1 MFIRDILKLSFS
13 SLIDQ
18 RLRSFLT
25 ILGIAVGIASVVLL
39 TSIGE
44 GIQKFAIAEFTQ
56 FGTNLIGINPGRS
69 TTLGT
74 SGAIINNVRPLSI
87 ADEEALRRI
96 PGVINTVSLIQ
107 GNGPVEFAKRSR
119 RTTILGVGPS
129 ATEVWQMKVVKG
141 RFLPADDSRAAR
153 SFVVLGSRVKEELF
167 PDSSPDSSPLGQIIR
182 VAGER
187 YRVVGVMESKGQMLG
202 FDLDDAVYIP
212 TVRAMSLFNQQSLME
227 IDILYQA
234 GLQSKSVAE
243 KAKKLLKSI
252 HGAEDFTITT
262 QEEMLKVLGS
272 VLGILTMAVGG
283 LGAISLLVGGVG
295 IVTIMTIAVN
305 ERTPEIGLLRAIGA
319 DRRQILFLFI
329 SEAVV
334 LAGIGGLFGLIL
346 GAGTAWLL
354 GVLVPALPTHTPW
367 LYAIYAEVMAAGIG
381 LLAGVLPARH
391 AAGLNPVDAIR
402 AE

>member
-1 MFIRDILKLSFS
+1 MFIRDVVKLSLS

-18 RLRSFLT
+18 RMRSFLT
-25 ILGIAVGIASVVLL
+25 ILGIGVGIASVVLL

-44 GIQKFAIAEFTQ
+44 GIQRFTLAEFTQ

-69 TTLGT
+69 TTFGT
-74 SGAIINNVRPLSI
+74 SGAIINNIRPLSI
-87 ADEEALRRI
+87 ADELSLRKI
-96 PGVINTVSLIQ
+96 PGVIDTVSVLQ
-107 GNGPVEFAKRSR
+107 GNGPIEFANRRR

-129 ATEVWQMKVVKG
+129 ASKVWQIRVVNG

-153 SFVVLGSRVKEELF
+153 SFVVLGSKVKNELF
-167 PDSSPDSSPLGQIIR
+167 RDTNPLGQLVR

-187 YRVVGVMESKGQMLG
+187 YRVIGVMESKGQMLG

-212 TVRAMSLFNQQSLME
+212 TIRAMSLFNQQSLME
-227 IDILYQA
+227 IDILYQT
-234 GLQSKSVAE
+234 GMQSKTIAE
-243 KAKKLLKSI
+243 RAKKLLKSR
-252 HGAEDFTITT
+252 HGSEDFTITT

-272 VLGILTMAVGG
+272 VLGILTMAVGA

-319 DRRQILFLFI
+319 DRRQILWLFI
-329 SEAVV
+329 GEAVV
-334 LAGIGGLFGLIL
+334 LAGIGGLSGLFL
-346 GAGTAWLL
+346 GAGIAWLL
-354 GVLVPALPTHTPW
+354 GAFVPALPTHTPW
-367 LYAIYAEVMAAGIG
+367 IYAVYAEALAMGIG

-391 AAGLNPVDAIR
+391 AAGLNPVEALR

>member
-1 MFIRDILKLSFS
+1 MFIGDIVKLSFH

-44 GIQKFAIAEFTQ
+44 GVQQFTVAEFTQ

-87 ADEEALRRI
+87 ADEESLRRI
-96 PGVINTVSLIQ
+96 PGVIDTVSLIQ
-107 GNGPVEFAKRSR
+107 GNGSVEFTKRRR

-129 ATEVWQMKVVKG
+129 ATEVWQMRVVKG

-153 SFVVLGSRVKEELF
+153 SFVVLGSKVKSELF
-167 PDSSPDSSPLGQIIR
+167 REQNPLGQLVR

-187 YRVVGVMESKGQMLG
+187 YRVIGVMESKGQMLG

-227 IDILYQA
+227 IDLLYQS
-234 GLQSKSVAE
+234 GLQSKTISDRARS
-243 KAKKLLKSI
+243 LLKNR

-262 QEEMLKVLGS
+262 QEEMLEVLGS

-283 LGAISLLVGGVG
+283 LGAISLVVGGVG

-319 DRRQILFLFI
+319 DREQILWLFI
-329 SEAVV
+329 GEAVV
-334 LAGIGGLFGLIL
+334 LAGIGGLTGLLL
-346 GAGTAWLL
+346 GAGIAWLL
-354 GVLVPALPTHTPW
+354 GEFVPALPTHTPW
-367 LYAIYAEVMAAGIG
+367 IYAVYAEALAAGIG
-381 LLAGVLPARH
+381 LLAGVLPARQ
-391 AAGLNPVDAIR
+391 AAGLNPVEALR

>member
-1 MFIRDILKLSFS
+1 MVISDVVKISLS
-13 SLIDQ
+13 SLLDQ
-18 RLRSFLT
+18 RMRSFLT
-25 ILGIAVGIASVVLL
+25 ILGISVGIAAVVLL

-44 GIQKFAIAEFTQ
+44 GIQQFTLAEFTQ

-96 PGVINTVSLIQ
+96 PGVIDTVSVIQ
-107 GNGPVEFAKRSR
+107 GNGPIEFAKRSR
-119 RTTILGVGPS
+119 RTTVLGVGPS
-129 ATEVWQMKVVKG
+129 ASKVWQIKVAKG

-153 SFVVLGSRVKEELF
+153 SFVVLGSKVQDELF
-167 PDSSPDSSPLGQIIR
+167 REVNPLGQLVR

-187 YRVVGVMESKGQMLG
+187 YRVIGVMESKGQMLG

-227 IDILYQA
+227 IDLLYQKD
-234 GLQSKSVAE
+234 LQSKTIAE
-243 KAKKLLKSI
+243 RARKMLKNR

-262 QEEMLKVLGS
+262 QEEMLKVLDS

-295 IVTIMTIAVN
+295 VVTIMTIAVN

-319 DRRQILFLFI
+319 DRRQILWLFLG
-329 SEAVV
+329 EAAV
-334 LAGIGGLFGLIL
+334 LAGVGGLAGLLL
-346 GAGTAWLL
+346 GVGIAWLL
-354 GVLVPALPTHTPW
+354 AAFIPALPIHTPW
-367 LYAIYAEVMAAGIG
+367 IYAIYAEALAIGIG
-381 LLAGVLPARH
+381 FLAGVLPARH
-391 AAGLNPVDAIR
+391 AAGLNPVDALR

>member
-1 MFIRDILKLSFS
+1 
-13 SLIDQ
+13 
-18 RLRSFLT
+18 LRSSLT

-56 FGTNLIGINPGRS
+56 FGTNLIAVNPGRT

-96 PGVINTVSLIQ
+96 AGVVNTVSVIQ
-107 GNGPVEFAKRSR
+107 GNGPVEHIKRSR
-119 RTTILGVGPS
+119 RTTILGVGSS
-129 ATEVWQMKVVKG
+129 AAEVWRLRVVQG

-153 SFVVLGSRVKEELF
+153 SFVVLGSRVKQELF
-167 PDSSPDSSPLGQIIR
+167 RDDNPLGQIIR
-182 VAGER
+182 IAGER

-227 IDILYQA
+227 IDLLYRA
-234 GLQSKSVAE
+234 GLQSTTIAD
-243 KAKKLLKSI
+243 KARKLLTNL

-262 QEEMLKVLGS
+262 QEEMLKVLDS
-272 VLGILTMAVGG
+272 VLGILILAVGG

-295 IVTIMTIAVN
+295 IATIMTIAVN

-319 DRRQILFLFI
+319 DRGQILLLFI
-329 SEAVV
+329 GEAVV
-334 LAGIGGLFGLIL
+334 LAGLGGLLGLLI

-354 GVLVPALPTHTPW
+354 GELVPALPTHTPW
-367 LYAIYAEVMAAGIG
+367 LYAVYAEVMAAGIG